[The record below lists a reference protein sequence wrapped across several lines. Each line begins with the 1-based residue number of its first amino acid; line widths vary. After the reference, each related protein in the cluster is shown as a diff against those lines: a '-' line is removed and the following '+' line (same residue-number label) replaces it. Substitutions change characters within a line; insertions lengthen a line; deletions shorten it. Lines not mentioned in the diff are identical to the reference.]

1 MLKCLYEKNPKLIT
15 IGLILCIVVLVWG
28 AVLVVDSVQKSKLKS
43 TEYRVEF
50 PHANSEVIEYNVD
63 GLDEQQ
69 IEDLLKGDDN

>member
-15 IGLILCIVVLVWG
+15 LGFILCIAVLAWG
-28 AVLVVDSVQKSKLKS
+28 AVLVVDSIQKSKLKS

-50 PHANSEVIEYNVD
+50 PHANDGVIEYDVD

-69 IEDLLKGDDN
+69 IEDLLKGDDD

>member
-15 IGLILCIVVLVWG
+15 FGFILCIAVLALG
-28 AVLVVDSVQKSKLKS
+28 AVLIVDSIQKRKLKS

-50 PHANSEVIEYNVD
+50 PHANGEVIEYNVD

>member
-1 MLKCLYEKNPKLIT
+1 MLKCLYKKNPKLIT
-15 IGLILCIVVLVWG
+15 LGFILCIAVLVWG
-28 AVLVVDSVQKSKLKS
+28 AVLVVDSIQKSKLKS

-50 PHANSEVIEYNVD
+50 PHANGEVLEYNVD

>member
-15 IGLILCIVVLVWG
+15 FGFILCIAVLVWG
-28 AVLVVDSVQKSKLKS
+28 AVLIVDSIQKSKLKS

-50 PHANSEVIEYNVD
+50 PHANGEVIEYNVD

>member
-15 IGLILCIVVLVWG
+15 FGFILCIAVLAWG
-28 AVLVVDSVQKSKLKS
+28 AVLIVDSIQKSKLKS

-50 PHANSEVIEYNVD
+50 PHANGEVIEYNVD

-69 IEDLLKGDDN
+69 IENLLKGDDD